1 MQNTVTI
8 HEGWTDAT
16 PEGVGYDSQA
26 IRRLDDHYADLIEKG
41 TIQAASYLLARKG
54 KVFAHRS
61 MGKLRGESGNGDIK
75 GNEANED
82 LKVDS
87 IRKVYSITKAV
98 TAVAIHQLID
108 RGQLFLTQSAGS
120 ILPEMNTDKHK
131 EITIF
136 HLLTH
141 TSGLRGDPG
150 FYTEPYGLPWFEWAV
165 RELKEQGNDIGWI
178 KAVLA
183 GPLQNMPGKEWIYST
198 SAFALLGE
206 VIARVSGKPF
216 DQYIHDEILAPLGMD
231 RSFFDVPEAYYDEV
245 CCTND
250 WETDN
255 LYRPRKR
262 ADDAPPRA
270 GNGMFSTLADLW
282 RFGQMMLNGGEL
294 DGTRIVSKR
303 AVELQTTNHLH
314 GVRHN
319 GWGSKQTDYKYGLGW
334 SLEHYDLCSKGTFS
348 HEGFGHCGLFVD
360 PAEELVFVFF
370 VPGQKGYTNESV
382 ILPRAIAWS
391 GLL

>member
-8 HEGWTDAT
+8 HEGWTNAS
-16 PEGVGYDSQA
+16 PKEVGFDSQA
-26 IRRLDDHYADLIEKG
+26 IRRLDDHYADLIGKG

-61 MGKLRGESGNGDIK
+61 MGKLRGANGK
-75 GNEANED
+75 EAQGGQEAGCD
-82 LKVDS
+82 LLPES

-98 TAVAIHQLID
+98 TTVAIHQLID
-108 RGQLFLTQSAGS
+108 RGLLFLTQSVGS

-131 EITIF
+131 SITIF

-150 FYTEPYGLPWFEWAV
+150 FYTEPYSLPWFEWAV
-165 RELKEQGNDIGWI
+165 REMKEQGVDIGWI
-178 KAVLA
+178 RAVLS

-206 VIARVSGKPF
+206 VIARVSGKPY

-231 RSFFDVPEAYYDEV
+231 RSFFDVPEEHYDDV
-245 CCTND
+245 CCTNE
-250 WETDN
+250 WEADN

-262 ADDAPPRA
+262 EDDAPPRA
-270 GNGMFSTLADLW
+270 GNGLFSNLTDLW

-303 AVELQTTNHLH
+303 AVELQTSNHLH
-314 GVRHN
+314 GVQHN
-319 GWGSKQTDYKYGLGW
+319 GWGSKQTDYKFGLGW
-334 SLEHYDLCSKGTFS
+334 SLEHYDLCSKGTYS
-348 HEGFGHCGLFVD
+348 HEGFGHSGLFVD
-360 PAEELVFVFF
+360 PAEELIFVFF
-370 VPGQKGYTNESV
+370 VPSPKGYTNESV

-391 GLL
+391 ALL